1 MPAIVSVLSQTF
13 PGKPKWSVDEIPD
26 LSGKIMLVTGG
37 NAGIGRETVK
47 VLLQRNA
54 KVYLAARSESKATAA
69 IEELEKETGKTA
81 IFLKLDLSDL
91 TAVRCAADEFLSK
104 EPLLHVLFNSAGVM
118 ACPLDLYTAQGF
130 DMQIGTNVIG
140 HFFLTQCLLPALRAV
155 KTQTGQKARV
165 VTTSSSSQYV
175 VNKFNYEFARDGPAR
190 DKSTPLDVYNVSK
203 FGNVLFANELA
214 RRHGDI
220 LVSTSVNPG
229 NLKTDLQRHL
239 VGVQA
244 KIVNSLLHPAP
255 WGALSQL
262 YAGTMPEGDK
272 LNGKFLIPWARVGGT
287 NKATQNE
294 VEGKK
299 FWSWLEEQTA
309 AYRGTEQS

>member
-1 MPAIVSVLSQTF
+1 MPAVTSVLSQMF
-13 PGKPKWSVDEIPD
+13 PGKPKWSVDEISD
-26 LSGKIMLVTGG
+26 LSGKVMLVTGG
-37 NAGIGRETVK
+37 NTGIGRETVK
-47 VLLQRNA
+47 VLLQHNA
-54 KVYLAARSESKATAA
+54 KVYLAARNQAKATAA
-69 IEELEKETGKTA
+69 IEELERETSKTA
-81 IFLKLDLSDL
+81 VFLKLDLSDL
-91 TAVRCAADEFLSK
+91 TSIRAAADEFMNK

-118 ACPLDLYTAQGF
+118 ACPLDQYTAQGF

-175 VNKFNYEFARDGPAR
+175 VSKFNYDLARDGPAR
-190 DKSTPLDVYNVSK
+190 KKSSSLDVYNVSK
-203 FGNVLFANELA
+203 LGNVIFANELA
-214 RRHGDI
+214 RRHGDSI
-220 LVSTSVNPG
+220 VSSSVNPG

-239 VGVQA
+239 NGVQA
-244 KIVNSLLHPAP
+244 KIINSLLYPAP

-287 NKATQNE
+287 NKATLDE
-294 VEGKK
+294 KEGKK

-309 AYRGTEQS
+309 AYRGPEQS